1 MDNFLN
7 RYHLPIK
14 LNQVWINRPITHK
27 EIEVVTKILPT
38 KEAQG
43 QRVLVQNYTRLSKK
57 ELISMLLKLFHQIE
71 MEGALPDS
79 FYEATSD

>member
-27 EIEVVTKILPT
+27 EIEVVTKSFPT
-38 KEAQG
+38 KKCPRLNTFTAEFG
-43 QRVLVQNYTRLSKK
+43 QTFKEELTPILFRV
-57 ELISMLLKLFHQIE
+57 FHEIE
-71 MEGALPDS
+71 TEG
-79 FYEATSD
+79 ERNVTV